1 MNPDVLSQA
10 RSLLESPSLSQTA
23 LPDGT
28 AVILDIDQH
37 QVLSVSPVGAFVID
51 EIRNG
56 VESMD
61 ALALRIATE
70 FEVDGDRAVG
80 DASAFVGE
88 VVKALSKSTP
98 L

>member
-1 MNPDVLSQA
+1 MSSDAISRA
-10 RSLLESPSLSQTA
+10 RSLLENPTLSETA

-61 ALALRIATE
+61 ALTTRIVTE
-70 FEVDGDRAVG
+70 FDVDADRAAR
-80 DASAFVGE
+80 DAAAFVAE
-88 VVKALSKSTP
+88 VVTALSSSER
-98 L
+98 